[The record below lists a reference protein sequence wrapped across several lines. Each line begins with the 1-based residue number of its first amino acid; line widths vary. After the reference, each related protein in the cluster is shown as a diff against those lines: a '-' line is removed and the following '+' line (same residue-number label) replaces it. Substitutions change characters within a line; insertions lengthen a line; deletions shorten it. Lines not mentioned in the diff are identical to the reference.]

1 MSVLDASMSGE
12 WVFDPSHSRV
22 GFSARHAMVTK
33 VRGAFNE
40 VDGRMYV
47 DPDGPQNSAVE
58 VRLAVASV
66 DTRNGQRDD
75 HLRSADFFDAETYPE
90 IVFRSTSVDEVEDD
104 TYMVVGDLSI
114 RDVTKQV
121 AIPITLV
128 GVERDPMG
136 NLRAGFEGTRRVDR
150 RDFGLEWNVPLDTG
164 GVLVSEKITLEFD
177 ISAVRTEDASPDGSV
192 GSEDAEPAESALASE
207 GAEQVDDAAR
217 TGSGPEDAEAADE
230 PTRSANAFAQDGD
243 DSRAATPAVGVQG
256 LTHSGEFQ
264 ETEGFP
270 QADAPVAPEYD
281 RTPPQPVPA
290 QQPSPWEPPPG
301 HRY

>member
-1 MSVLDASMSGE
+1 MSVLDASLSGE

-47 DPDGPQNSAVE
+47 DPDGPQNSTVE

-66 DTRNGQRDD
+66 DTRNSQRDD
-75 HLRSADFFDAETYPE
+75 HLRSADFFDVETYPE

-150 RDFGLEWNVPLDTG
+150 RDFGLQWNVPLDTG

-177 ISAVRTEDASPDGSV
+177 ISAVRTEDAAADGAV
-192 GSEDAEPAESALASE
+192 AAE
-207 GAEQVDDAAR
+207 GAERVEGAIAPEGAERVEGAEHAGSVAEGAAEP
-217 TGSGPEDAEAADE
+217 TGPEYAY
-230 PTRSANAFAQDGD
+230 AQDGD
-243 DSRAATPAVGVQG
+243 ASDAATPAAGVQAIAQ
-256 LTHSGEFQ
+256 SEEIQ
-264 ETEGFP
+264 ATEGSP
-270 QADAPVAPEYD
+270 QAPVAPEYD
-281 RTPPQPVPA
+281 RTRPQPVPA
-290 QQPSPWEPPPG
+290 QPPSPWEPPPG
-301 HRY
+301 HQY